1 MHRPCPIHALCPPDD
16 IDGIAQPG
24 VCGRAGLPEVLKPTE
39 HVKMPLRWKGESGE
53 RRVHHRPSAMRTV
66 ELVVE
71 EERATAVQEARYL
84 KPTSRPLVLDQC
96 VKGRDRGVE
105 RAVLRSPADRLA
117 VPAPI
122 RQLLVAEPL
131 DRGIQPIV
139 AEAK

>member
-1 MHRPCPIHALCPPDD
+1 
-16 IDGIAQPG
+16 
-24 VCGRAGLPEVLKPTE
+24 
-39 HVKMPLRWKGESGE
+39 MPLGWKGESGE
-53 RRVHHRPSAMRTV
+53 RRVHHRPSAMRAV

-84 KPTSRPLVLDQC
+84 KPTPRPLVLDQC
-96 VKGRDRGVE
+96 VQGRDRGVE

-117 VPAPI
+117 FLAPI

-139 AEAK
+139 AEAE